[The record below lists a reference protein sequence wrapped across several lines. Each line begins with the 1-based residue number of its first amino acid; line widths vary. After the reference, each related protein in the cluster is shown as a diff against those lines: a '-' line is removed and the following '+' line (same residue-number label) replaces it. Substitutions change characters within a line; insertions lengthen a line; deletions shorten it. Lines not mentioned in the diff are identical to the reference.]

1 MRNSIFCLYIL
12 AITNLATAQQKY
24 YTFSID
30 DKIGIVDNEGNEIIK
45 PSFKYADDIDKKN
58 EIHLKKFSSTEPD
71 VIFNTKTGQ
80 KKEYESIYSSK
91 VKIQGVR
98 YSEIATKNKNYLVSQ
113 ESDHTIN
120 LTRKYSKFHNCGLYI
135 LEEYSEYKYPA
146 AKPSP
151 PVKKTTSGVPPP
163 PPPIMPTP
171 APIEVFYFGIINND
185 PSFKTIK
192 RVVGTSYLPLYKI
205 PEEDVDENGNVLVS
219 VILHNIDLDAED
231 PFDYIIFSEKNKHQ
245 LFDGKL
251 KLIKTFTLA
260 NADEKSLLAFA
271 KKTLN
276 VNLSRYSENN
286 FPPPPMM
293 APSSNSRKAPE
304 IEYPFYHFEKLDDGT
319 TAFSLQQSK
328 EENKQIFTVNEISDT
343 KLNKR
348 EKTIGIKDKD
358 AKWYFFNYD
367 AATGKIFLPKLYVE
381 NLGINFL

>member
-1 MRNSIFCLYIL
+1 MKKSIFYLTIL

-30 DKIGIVDNEGNEIIK
+30 DKIGIVDSEGNEIIK
-45 PSFKYADDIDKKN
+45 PSFKYADDIHKKN

-80 KKEYESIYSSK
+80 QKDYKSIYSSK
-91 VKIQGVR
+91 VKIQGVS

-120 LTRKYSKFHNCGLYI
+120 LTRKYSKFHKCGLYI
-135 LEEYSEYKYPA
+135 LEEYSEYKYPV

-163 PPPIMPTP
+163 PPPPKLMP
-171 APIEVFYFGIINND
+171 APTEVFYYGIITND

-205 PEEDVDENGNVLVS
+205 PAEDVDEDGNVLVH
-219 VILHNIDLDAED
+219 VVLHNIDLDAED

-245 LFDGKL
+245 LLDGKL
-251 KLIKTFTLA
+251 KLIKSFTLA
-260 NADEKSLLAFA
+260 DADEKSLLAFA

-276 VNLSRYSENN
+276 VNLSKYSENN

-293 APSSNSRKAPE
+293 APTSNSRKMPE
-304 IEYPFYHFEKLDDGT
+304 IEYPFYHFEKLNDGT

-328 EENKQIFTVNEISDT
+328 EENKQIFTLKEISDT
-343 KLNKR
+343 KLDKR
-348 EKTIGIKDKD
+348 KKRIGIKDKD
-358 AKWYFFNYD
+358 AKWYFFSYNPE
-367 AATGKIFLPKLYVE
+367 TGEIFLPKIYAE